1 MLFAKQIKNDFLNVS
16 AGCRALCAAM
26 CADRPCAGQGAPPVL
41 SQTPS
46 CTLCCLLLSPHPP
59 PLHAVIFS
67 SFAMFCVHEKSIQ
80 LLSWV
85 LALYQMAYRKVA
97 LFFWLFEL

>member
-1 MLFAKQIKNDFLNVS
+1 M
-16 AGCRALCAAM
+16 CRRAVVVCVQQCAQTGPA
-26 CADRPCAGQGAPPVL
+26 QEAPSVL